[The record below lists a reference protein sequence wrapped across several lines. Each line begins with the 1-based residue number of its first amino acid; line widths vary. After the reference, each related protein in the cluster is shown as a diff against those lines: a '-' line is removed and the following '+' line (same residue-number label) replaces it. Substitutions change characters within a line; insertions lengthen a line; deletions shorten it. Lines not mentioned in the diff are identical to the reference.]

1 MLWVRV
7 VSGLIGAPILVGLI
21 WLGYWPFAAA
31 VIVLSLVALLEY
43 YAPWPNKNIFPVTW
57 LGVLFG
63 LTFPVLVAAGLE
75 QLIMVFMAA
84 LVASVLI
91 WQIFSARR
99 SRAGIDAGVT
109 VLGSLYAGLFP
120 SFLILTYRLPSG
132 RNIILAA
139 IVCVWACDMAAFFLG
154 KAIGK
159 HKLAPEISPHKT
171 IEGAVA
177 GAIAALTSG
186 VFFAAI
192 GWLTWPKG
200 IILGLTVALMAQLG
214 DIVASMLKR
223 EVGIKDFGRVIPGH
237 GGVLDRFDG
246 LFFAAPF
253 IYFLFYLY

>member
-1 MLWVRV
+1 VLWIRV
-7 VSGLIGAPILVGLI
+7 VSGLIGAPILAGLI

-31 VIVLSLVALLEY
+31 VFILALVALFEY
-43 YAPWPNKNIFPVTW
+43 YAPWPNKNIYPVTW

-63 LTFPVLVAAGLE
+63 MTFPVLVAAGLQ

-99 SRAGIDAGVT
+99 SRAGMDAGVT

-120 SFLILTYRLPSG
+120 SFLILTYSLPSG
-132 RNIILAA
+132 KHIIMSAV
-139 IVCVWACDMAAFFLG
+139 VCVWACDVAAYFLG

-159 HKLAPEISPHKT
+159 HKLAPEISPKKT
-171 IEGAVA
+171 IEGAIAGAVAAVSA
-177 GAIAALTSG
+177 GAI
-186 VFFAAI
+186 FAAV

-200 IILGLTVALMAQLG
+200 IVLGITVAVLAQLG
-214 DIVASMLKR
+214 DLVASMLKR
-223 EVGIKDFGRVIPGH
+223 EVGIKDFGRIIPGH

-246 LFFAAPF
+246 LFFTAPF